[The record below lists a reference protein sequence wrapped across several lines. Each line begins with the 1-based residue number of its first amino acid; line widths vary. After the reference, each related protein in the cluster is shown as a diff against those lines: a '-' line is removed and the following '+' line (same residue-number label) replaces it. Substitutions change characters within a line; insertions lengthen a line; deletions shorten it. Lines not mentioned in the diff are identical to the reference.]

1 MSHKTTTV
9 NSIYTITLPAL
20 NSRYEVDI
28 DGIDFAENKIARGQE
43 NVRRPLDG
51 VRVRP
56 DTYATFSV
64 RVGTQYSKI
73 ANTSARSGVD
83 TFTANMMVQSV
94 NFQTNEKMQI
104 SQTFDQDRVFFFG
117 SNLSTA
123 NVSAILIEDESFQWL
138 HEFYQNYILNFS
150 GSSLAD
156 IGAELEFSFED
167 KTLVGYLTQFSFS
180 RNQSDRHMAQ
190 VNFAITIIKTKFNRK
205 LVHKTDIK
213 ALNATEASYL
223 SLVNTALVNSSA
235 SLRSNIES
243 DPSFR
248 LRDQLSFFM
257 QGPDLGVEF
266 QDAVKAKK
274 DVVLRDAYPNEF
286 INTPSGDSK
295 ALVDEYVTNA
305 KAYQYLQDETSGT
318 IIEFEDDD
326 PHYRLN
332 VFDLPEDQ
340 RDAVLNK
347 TIDEVWSAKK
357 QNLQPANTGED
368 AFVKYAPATSTNLA
382 SSALS
387 RMGTGLAIL
396 GANSLISA
404 VTQELSSPA
413 EEFDIRRVGKRI
425 VDTVL
430 GGSTGS
436 AIFDTNPDD
445 IVFR

>member
-20 NSRYEVDI
+20 KAIEVNTS
-28 DGIDFAENKIARGQE
+28 GVDFAENKIARGQE

-51 VRVRP
+51 LRVRP

-64 RVGTQYSKI
+64 RVGTRYSKI

-138 HEFYQNYILNFS
+138 HEFYQNYVVNFS

-190 VNFAITIIKTKFNRK
+190 VSFAITITKTKFNRR
-205 LVHKTDIK
+205 LVHRTDIS
-213 ALNATEASYL
+213 APSDTGYLNL
-223 SLVNTALVNSSA
+223 LNTALVNSSA
-235 SLRSNIES
+235 SLRADISS
-243 DPSFR
+243 DPSER
-248 LRDQLSFFM
+248 LREQLNFFSNAPL
-257 QGPDLGVEF
+257 QVESSSYP
-266 QDAVKAKK
+266 KAKK
-274 DVVLRDAYPNEF
+274 NVPLRDAYPNEYV
-286 INTPSGDSK
+286 NTPAGDSK
-295 ALVDEYVTNA
+295 SLVEEYVTNA
-305 KAYQYLQDETSGT
+305 KAYQYLLDQQED
-318 IIEFEDDD
+318 ILEFEDDD
-326 PHYRLN
+326 PYFSLN
-332 VFDLPEDQ
+332 IFDLPEEQ
-340 RDAVLNK
+340 RDAILAK
-347 TIDEVWSAKK
+347 KIDEVWSAKK
-357 QNLQPANTGED
+357 QKLSPVNTGED

-396 GANSLISA
+396 GANSIISA
-404 VTQELSSPA
+404 VAQELSSPA
-413 EEFDIRRVGKRI
+413 EEFDIRRVGKRV

-430 GGSTGS
+430 GGSAGS
-436 AIFDTNPDD
+436 SIFDTNPDD